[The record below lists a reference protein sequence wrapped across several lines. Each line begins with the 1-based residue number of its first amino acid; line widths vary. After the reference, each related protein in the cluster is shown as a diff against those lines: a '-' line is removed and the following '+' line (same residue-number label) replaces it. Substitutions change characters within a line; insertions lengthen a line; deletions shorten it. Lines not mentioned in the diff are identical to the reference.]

1 MNPAVLA
8 RNSASGA
15 LRASKTRDNFIFIT
29 HDLRMIRSLIAGS
42 LRVFSGSVARWQG
55 CAPEPVQ
62 RVYFAN
68 HTSNLDGPVLWASL
82 PAPVRELTRLIGAKD
97 YWTVG
102 RVRPFLAFRVF
113 NAVLIERKKPTPEC
127 NPLDDMINALGD
139 RHSLILFPE
148 GSRHNQPEPQPFKPG
163 LFHLAKKRPD
173 VQFVPVWMEN
183 LNRILLK
190 GEVLPVPVL
199 GSVTFGEPIRLN
211 DGEAKPDFLVRAREA
226 VLALR
231 QA

>member
-1 MNPAVLA
+1 MIFFAH
-8 RNSASGA
+8 A
-15 LRASKTRDNFIFIT
+15 LP
-29 HDLRMIRSLIAGS
+29 MIRSLIAGS

-55 CAPEPVQ
+55 CGPELVQ

-82 PAPVRELTRLIGAKD
+82 PDPVRAVTRLIGARD

-127 NPLDDMINALGD
+127 NPLDDMVKALGE

-183 LNRILLK
+183 LNRILPK
-190 GEVLPVPVL
+190 GEVLPVPML
-199 GSVTFGEPIRLN
+199 GSVTFGAPIKLEA
-211 DGEAKPDFLVRAREA
+211 GETKPDFLVRAREA

-231 QA
+231 H

>member
-1 MNPAVLA
+1 MNQAALG
-8 RNSASGA
+8 RNSACVA
-15 LRASKTRDNFIFIT
+15 LRASKRRDNLIFIA
-29 HDLRMIRSLIAGS
+29 HDLHMIRSLIAGS

-82 PAPVRELTRLIGAKD
+82 PPPIREVTRLIGAKD
-97 YWTVG
+97 YWSVG

-183 LNRILLK
+183 LNRILPK

-211 DGEAKPDFLVRAREA
+211 EGESKPDFLVRAREA

-231 QA
+231 H

>member
-1 MNPAVLA
+1 MNQVALA
-8 RNSASGA
+8 RNSTCDA
-15 LRASKTRDNFIFIT
+15 LRVSKRRDNLIFIA
-29 HDLRMIRSLIAGS
+29 HDLHMIRSLIAGS

-82 PAPVRELTRLIGAKD
+82 PPPVRVVTRMVGAKD
-97 YWTVG
+97 YWSVG
-102 RVRPFLAFRVF
+102 RLRPYLACHVF

-127 NPLDDMINALGD
+127 NPLDDMINALGE

-148 GSRHNQPEPQPFKPG
+148 GGRQTSPEPQPFKPG

-173 VQFVPVWMEN
+173 VQLVPVWMEN
-183 LNRILLK
+183 LNRILPK
-190 GEVLPVPVL
+190 GEILPVPVL
-199 GSVTFGEPIRLN
+199 GSVTFGAPIKLEG
-211 DGEAKPDFLVRAREA
+211 GETKPDFLVRAREA

-231 QA
+231 Q